1 MPIKMKNLPVTER
14 PYEKLEQYGEKNL
27 TNAELLAIIIKSGTR
42 EETSVQ
48 LAQKIL
54 LLNEN
59 RDKNNLNFLRD
70 ITIEELLLIARK
82 SDFKSKLKKINL
94 SETKKYPY
102 PAIFLLKNKSFGVI
116 LKPDFENNKALIFI
130 PEEKNAREVSFD
142 EIKEISSGEIIFLTH
157 KMMNEQIKFGF
168 KWFFVE
174 IMKYKRI
181 IAEVMLGSFVVQLF
195 GLVTPLFTQVILDK
209 VIVHRSMSTLD
220 VLGIA
225 FVAVSIFEFLLNLT
239 RNYIFI
245 HTANKIDA
253 KLGAKLFNHLFALP
267 FVYFESRK
275 VGNIISRIRE
285 LDQIRE
291 FITNKSV
298 SVIID
303 LFFSTVFLVVM
314 FVYSKILTLVVL
326 IIVFLI
332 GILYVTMTPE
342 LRARLENKFQ
352 MSAQSNS
359 YLVEAV
365 TGVQTVKSLSIEG
378 IMQKKWNN
386 YLGRYVKAGFN
397 LAVMSNFAGSLSNLF
412 QKMMTIAIL
421 WIGVTLV
428 IKNQLTIGQLIAFQM
443 FANQFTAPVM
453 RLVNLWNEFQQVLL
467 GVDRLGDILN
477 NPVEIT
483 SSKAITLPKVNGSVR
498 IDNLSF
504 KYTPNGPMVLN
515 GIKLNVKAG
524 QSIGLVGRSGSG
536 KSTITKLIQKLYLPF
551 EGTIYID
558 EVDIRQMNPIW
569 LRNNIGVVLQE
580 NYLFSGTI
588 RDNISMP
595 KPDAPIE
602 MIIQTAQISG
612 AHSFISE
619 MPEGYD
625 TIVGERGSTLSGG
638 QRQRIAIARALI
650 TNPKIIIFDEATS
663 ALDYESERVI
673 MENLDKI
680 KQGRT
685 MFIIAHRLSTVKN
698 CDLIVALDRGN
709 IIEIGSHE
717 DLINKKGYYYNLYTQ
732 QGALK

>member
-1 MPIKMKNLPVTER
+1 MMQTGLIAFEIVCRINNIGIDLRSIVRENGITED
-14 PYEKLEQYGEKNL
+14 EISK
-27 TNAELLAIIIKSGTR
+27 
-42 EETSVQ
+42 
-48 LAQKIL
+48 
-54 LLNEN
+54 
-59 RDKNNLNFLRD
+59 
-70 ITIEELLLIARK
+70 EELLLIAK
-82 SDFKSKLKKINL
+82 NAEFKAKIKPMDFDKFP
-94 SETKKYPY
+94 KYPF
-102 PAIFLLKNKSFGVI
+102 PAIFILMDNTFGVI
-116 LKPDFENNKALIFI
+116 LKPDCESKKTLVFI
-130 PEEKNAREVSFD
+130 PEDKKAKELTFE
-142 EIKEISSGEIIFLTH
+142 EISEISNGEIIFLSH
-157 KMMNEQIKFGF
+157 KLMNEQIRFGF

-253 KLGAKLFNHLFALP
+253 KLGAKLFHHLFALP

-275 VGNIISRIRE
+275 VGNIISRVRE

-298 SVIID
+298 SVLID

-314 FVYSKILTLVVL
+314 FIYSKILTFGVL
-326 IIVFLI
+326 IIVALI

-378 IMQKKWNN
+378 IMQKKWND
-386 YLGRYVKAGFN
+386 YLGRYVKSGFN

-428 IKNQLTIGQLIAFQM
+428 IKNELTIGQLIAFQM
-443 FANQFTAPVM
+443 FANQFIAPVM

-477 NPVEIT
+477 NPVELT
-483 SSKAITLPKVNGSVR
+483 SSKAITLPKINGSVR

-504 KYTPNGPMVLN
+504 KYSPNSPMVLN
-515 GIKLNVKAG
+515 GVTLDVKAG

-551 EGTIYID
+551 EGTVYID
-558 EVDIRQMNPIW
+558 DVDIRQMNPVW

-588 RDNISMP
+588 RDNIAMP

-602 MIIQTAQISG
+602 AIIQAAQISG

-625 TIVGERGSTLSGG
+625 TFVGERGSTLSGG

-673 MENLDKI
+673 MDNLDKI
-680 KQGRT
+680 KHGRT

-698 CDLIVALDRGN
+698 CDLIVALDKGS
-709 IIEIGSHE
+709 IIEVGTHDE
-717 DLINKKGYYYNLYTQ
+717 LIKKQGYYYNLYTQ

>member
-1 MPIKMKNLPVTER
+1 MIQSGLIAFDVICKINNIPVDLRAIVREN
-14 PYEKLEQYGEKNL
+14 GI
-27 TNAELLAIIIKSGTR
+27 TN
-42 EETSVQ
+42 EEISV
-48 LAQKIL
+48 
-54 LLNEN
+54 
-59 RDKNNLNFLRD
+59 
-70 ITIEELLLIARK
+70 EELLLIAK
-82 SDFKSKLKKINL
+82 HAEFKAKLKNIDL
-94 SETKKYPY
+94 SDAKKYPF
-102 PAIFLLKNKSFGVI
+102 PAIFILKNKTYGVI
-116 LKPDFENNKALIFI
+116 LKPDFENEKALVFI
-130 PEEKNAREVSFD
+130 PEEQKAREVTFEELS
-142 EIKEISSGEIIFLTH
+142 EIGSGEYIFLSH
-157 KMMNEQIKFGF
+157 KRINEQIKFGF
-168 KWFFVE
+168 KWFFIE

-253 KLGAKLFNHLFALP
+253 KLGSKLFHHFFALP

-314 FVYSKILTLVVL
+314 FVYSRILTFVVL
-326 IIVFLI
+326 FIVALI
-332 GILYVTMTPE
+332 AILYVTMTPE

-378 IMQKKWNN
+378 IMQKKWND
-386 YLGRYVKAGFN
+386 YLGRYVKSGFN
-397 LAVMSNFAGSLSNLF
+397 LSVMSNFAGNLSNLF

-483 SSKAITLPKVNGSVR
+483 SSKAITLPKINGSVKVE
-498 IDNLSF
+498 NLSF

-515 GIKLNVKAG
+515 KINLNIKAG

-602 MIIQTAQISG
+602 MIIQAAQISG

-680 KQGRT
+680 KRGRT

-698 CDLIVALDRGN
+698 CDLIVALDKGN
-709 IIEIGSHE
+709 IIEAGTHE
-717 DLINKKGYYYNLYTQ
+717 ELISKKGYYYNLYTQ

>member
-1 MPIKMKNLPVTER
+1 MQTGLIVFEIIC
-14 PYEKLEQYGEKNL
+14 KLNNINVDL
-27 TNAELLAIIIKSGTR
+27 RAIIR
-42 EETSVQ
+42 ENGITD
-48 LAQKIL
+48 A
-54 LLNEN
+54 
-59 RDKNNLNFLRD
+59 D

-82 SDFKSKLKKINL
+82 SDFKAKLKNLNL

-116 LKPDFENNKALIFI
+116 LKPDFENDKALIFI

-142 EIKEISSGEIIFLTH
+142 EIKEISSGEIIFLSH

-378 IMQKKWNN
+378 IMQKKWND

-483 SSKAITLPKVNGSVR
+483 SSKAITLPKVNGSVK

-602 MIIQTAQISG
+602 MIIQAAQISG

-680 KQGRT
+680 KKGRT

-698 CDLIVALDRGN
+698 CDIIVALDRGN

-717 DLINKKGYYYNLYTQ
+717 ELINKKGYYYNLYTQ

>member
-1 MPIKMKNLPVTER
+1 MMQTGLIAFEIVCRINNIGIDLRSIVRENGITED
-14 PYEKLEQYGEKNL
+14 EISK
-27 TNAELLAIIIKSGTR
+27 
-42 EETSVQ
+42 
-48 LAQKIL
+48 
-54 LLNEN
+54 
-59 RDKNNLNFLRD
+59 
-70 ITIEELLLIARK
+70 EELLLIAK
-82 SDFKSKLKKINL
+82 NAEFKAKIKPMDFDKFP
-94 SETKKYPY
+94 KYPF
-102 PAIFLLKNKSFGVI
+102 PAIFILKDNTFGVI
-116 LKPDFENNKALIFI
+116 LKPDCESKKALVFI
-130 PEEKNAREVSFD
+130 PEDKKAKELTFD
-142 EIKEISSGEIIFLTH
+142 EISEISNGEIIFLSH
-157 KMMNEQIKFGF
+157 KLMNEQIRFGF

-253 KLGAKLFNHLFALP
+253 KLGAKLFHHLFALP

-275 VGNIISRIRE
+275 VGNIISRVRE

-298 SVIID
+298 SVLID

-314 FVYSKILTLVVL
+314 FIYSKILTFIVL
-326 IIVFLI
+326 IIVALI

-378 IMQKKWNN
+378 IMQKKWND
-386 YLGRYVKAGFN
+386 YLGRYVKSGFN

-428 IKNQLTIGQLIAFQM
+428 IKNELTIGQLIAFQM
-443 FANQFTAPVM
+443 FANQFIAPVM

-477 NPVEIT
+477 NPVELT
-483 SSKAITLPKVNGSVR
+483 SSKAITLPKINGSVR

-504 KYTPNGPMVLN
+504 KYSPNSPMVLN
-515 GIKLNVKAG
+515 GVTLDVKAG

-551 EGTIYID
+551 EGTVYID
-558 EVDIRQMNPIW
+558 DVDIRQMNPVW

-588 RDNISMP
+588 RDNIAMP

-602 MIIQTAQISG
+602 AIIQAAQISG

-625 TIVGERGSTLSGG
+625 TFVGERGSTLSGG

-673 MENLDKI
+673 MDNLDKI
-680 KQGRT
+680 KHGRT

-698 CDLIVALDRGN
+698 CDLIVALDKGS
-709 IIEIGSHE
+709 IIEVGTHDE
-717 DLINKKGYYYNLYTQ
+717 LIKKQGYYYNLYTQ

>member
-1 MPIKMKNLPVTER
+1 M
-14 PYEKLEQYGEKNL
+14 
-27 TNAELLAIIIKSGTR
+27 
-42 EETSVQ
+42 
-48 LAQKIL
+48 
-54 LLNEN
+54 
-59 RDKNNLNFLRD
+59 
-70 ITIEELLLIARK
+70 
-82 SDFKSKLKKINL
+82 
-94 SETKKYPY
+94 
-102 PAIFLLKNKSFGVI
+102 
-116 LKPDFENNKALIFI
+116 
-130 PEEKNAREVSFD
+130 
-142 EIKEISSGEIIFLTH
+142 
-157 KMMNEQIKFGF
+157 
-168 KWFFVE
+168 
-174 IMKYKRI
+174 
-181 IAEVMLGSFVVQLF
+181 
-195 GLVTPLFTQVILDK
+195 
-209 VIVHRSMSTLD
+209 
-220 VLGIA
+220 
-225 FVAVSIFEFLLNLT
+225 
-239 RNYIFI
+239 
-245 HTANKIDA
+245 
-253 KLGAKLFNHLFALP
+253 P

-314 FVYSKILTLVVL
+314 FVYSRILTFVVL
-326 IIVFLI
+326 FIVALI
-332 GILYVTMTPE
+332 AILYVTMTPE

-378 IMQKKWNN
+378 IMQKKWND
-386 YLGRYVKAGFN
+386 YLGRYVKSGFN
-397 LAVMSNFAGSLSNLF
+397 LSVMSNFAGNLSNLF

-483 SSKAITLPKVNGSVR
+483 SSKAITLPKINGSVR
-498 IDNLSF
+498 VENLSF

-515 GIKLNVKAG
+515 KINLNIKAG

-602 MIIQTAQISG
+602 MIIQAAQISG

-680 KQGRT
+680 KRGRT

-698 CDLIVALDRGN
+698 CDLIVALDKGN
-709 IIEIGSHE
+709 IIEAGTHE
-717 DLINKKGYYYNLYTQ
+717 ELISKKGYYYNLYTQ

>member
-1 MPIKMKNLPVTER
+1 MMQTGLIAFEIICRINNIGIDLRSIVRENGITED
-14 PYEKLEQYGEKNL
+14 EISK
-27 TNAELLAIIIKSGTR
+27 
-42 EETSVQ
+42 
-48 LAQKIL
+48 
-54 LLNEN
+54 
-59 RDKNNLNFLRD
+59 
-70 ITIEELLLIARK
+70 EELLLIAK
-82 SDFKSKLKKINL
+82 KTEFKAKIKPLDFDKI
-94 SETKKYPY
+94 SRYPF
-102 PAIFLLKNKSFGVI
+102 PAIFILKNKTFGVI
-116 LKPDFENNKALIFI
+116 LKPDFENKKALVFI
-130 PEEKNAREVSFD
+130 PEDKKTKELSF
-142 EIKEISSGEIIFLTH
+142 EEISEISNGEIIFLSH
-157 KMMNEQIKFGF
+157 KLMNEQIKFGF

-225 FVAVSIFEFLLNLT
+225 FVAVTIFEFLLNLT

-253 KLGAKLFNHLFALP
+253 KLGAKLFHHLFALP

-275 VGNIISRIRE
+275 VGNIISRVRE

-298 SVIID
+298 SVLID

-314 FVYSKILTLVVL
+314 FIYSKILTFVVL
-326 IIVFLI
+326 IIVALI

-342 LRARLENKFQ
+342 LRSRLENKFQ

-378 IMQKKWNN
+378 IMQKKWND
-386 YLGRYVKAGFN
+386 YLGRYVKSGFN

-428 IKNQLTIGQLIAFQM
+428 IKNELTIGQLIAFQM
-443 FANQFTAPVM
+443 FANQFIAPVM

-477 NPVEIT
+477 NPVELT
-483 SSKAITLPKVNGSVR
+483 SSKAITLPRINGSVR

-504 KYTPNGPMVLN
+504 KYAPNSPMVLN
-515 GIKLNVKAG
+515 GINLDIKAG

-558 EVDIRQMNPIW
+558 DVDIRQMNPIW

-602 MIIQTAQISG
+602 TIIQAAKISG

-625 TIVGERGSTLSGG
+625 TFVGERGSTLSGG

-673 MENLDKI
+673 MGNLDKI

-698 CDLIVALDRGN
+698 CDLIVALDKGS
-709 IIEIGSHE
+709 IIEVGTHDE
-717 DLINKKGYYYNLYTQ
+717 LIKKQGYYYNLYTQ